1 MVVAIDIPALRQTWQ
16 HLLEQL
22 AAPLGVVLHPRAIV
36 NATAHLGLALLC
48 PPAPLLITMPFAVPT
63 ANSVST
69 AAKPVTPSWNSH
81 PVRLIPEKV

>member
-1 MVVAIDIPALRQTWQ
+1 MVVAIGNSALRQTWQ
-16 HLLEQL
+16 QVLEQVG
-22 AAPLGVVLHPRAIV
+22 APLGVVLHPRAIV
-36 NATAHLGLALLC
+36 NATAQLGLALLC

-81 PVRLIPEKV
+81 PVRLIPEKA